1 MKTKQKKMFLQPI
14 NILNVFIDLIYDFF
28 KNPIWKSILLLEDF
42 IFNLQYNHHSYDLCN
57 LLFIMWYNY

>member
-14 NILNVFIDLIYDFF
+14 NILNVFIDLIYDFL
-28 KNPIWKSILLLEDF
+28 KNPIWKSFLLLEDF
-42 IFNLQYNHHSYDLCN
+42 IFNLKHNHHSYDLCN